1 MPTKETTSQAER
13 KRQALRAKEDAAY
26 KALREAEDELFAL
39 EDRVERRGN
48 RPTLEGE

>member
-1 MPTKETTSQAER
+1 MPTKQTTTQTEQQ
-13 KRQALRAKEDAAY
+13 RQALRAKEDAAY
-26 KALREAEDELFAL
+26 KALREAEDELFKL